1 MFVKRELY
9 DDFLSTRGRRRREKK
24 KKMGLGSVDA
34 EYARAS
40 NFSTRIHP
48 EFFTTTVQN
57 ETIKIVDVL
66 ATLPEKTLYSLPRL
80 NAKTGEIET
89 NVRFRNDETY
99 ENVLIGQAVPG
110 LAIAGGVVAIVALA
124 MALKFG
130 RSVFSACCCYKC
142 KKMCKPFPYTR
153 SALRQ
158 TKLVMVLFAFVG
170 AVGCF
175 VVFSCENVLTQELT
189 EAADAVRDVLVK
201 LENETYPSIEAS
213 LKQSI
218 DEGVFVSTSNV
229 LEEIRE
235 EMSRVKDVT
244 KEYDDEISTNA
255 KMAERATLGLTS
267 VLFIV
272 STITTMAIVRGNWH
286 VIAFC
291 SIWLTSALVLVW
303 IVFGGVSALGVA
315 LDDAHF
321 MVDKYLI
328 SPKNVD
334 VSAIVTCADAS
345 TSLKVVN
352 ELRAATYS
360 TINGANEKM
369 IQIDPF
375 DVMKEETSPVR
386 LMNAMFRPV
395 STSDLCASE
404 TDMKKSADIVDGID
418 TEDDAN
424 NNNHSSSSS
433 NIHSSSNS
441 DSSGGDEA
449 NNDEEKKRRRR
460 RRRRRLLHDSPI
472 ETGRY
477 EFTMRSDETSKSF
490 EATTCDFYRHNSS
503 SVAEVTYVKTDE
515 PGYIDASSGYYL
527 DTNVYDFETTHT
539 RCDLAAST
547 ETTVFANRCFL
558 VESSDDPWIPHDT
571 YDAVKSHV
579 EIAKELIRSLPK
591 AHLLV
596 TCEYL
601 WLDPN
606 KDSQSEAEREALSGL
621 WKTEER
627 LESSIKTAILMWTGV
642 LITGVAFF
650 CMWIILMVAVQRLRN
665 EDLMIDGDS
674 FDPEKAGYEIY

>member
-1 MFVKRELY
+1 MVHA
-9 DDFLSTRGRRRREKK
+9 
-24 KKMGLGSVDA
+24 LGSVVVE

-40 NFSTRIHP
+40 NFSTRIQP
-48 EFFTTTVQN
+48 EFFTTTTTPTPTTVQN
-57 ETIKIVDVL
+57 GEETIIDIIIDDGRL
-66 ATLPEKTLYSLPRL
+66 ATLPEQTLYSLPRL

-89 NVRFRNDETY
+89 NVRFLRNDETY

-130 RSVFSACCCYKC
+130 RSVFSACCCHNTC

-291 SIWLTSALVLVW
+291 SIWLTSALVLIW

-395 STSDLCASE
+395 PTSDLCASE
-404 TDMKKSADIVDGID
+404 TDMKSADIVDGID

-424 NNNHSSSSS
+424 NSNHSSSSSSSSS

-441 DSSGGDEA
+441 DSSVDDEA
-449 NNDEEKKRRRR
+449 NNDEEKKRRQRQ
-460 RRRRRLLHDSPI
+460 RRLLHASPI

-558 VESSDDPWIPHDT
+558 VESSDDPWIPYDT

-606 KDSQSEAEREALSGL
+606 KDSQSEAEGEALSGL

>member
-1 MFVKRELY
+1 MVVE
-9 DDFLSTRGRRRREKK
+9 
-24 KKMGLGSVDA
+24 
-34 EYARAS
+34 EYANAS
-40 NFSTRIHP
+40 NFSTRIQLP
-48 EFFTTTVQN
+48 EFFTSTPTPPTTVQN
-57 ETIKIVDVL
+57 IGVVEETIIIIDDDGL

-352 ELRAATYS
+352 KLRAATYS